1 MKTALLLALLR
12 RALAVLVGRGTGPA
26 CVRNTRPRIAP
37 ARRVPAAPLAAAR
50 RAWGEIR
57 ARYRLK
63 HLTVPA

>member
-1 MKTALLLALLR
+1 MNALLLTLLR
-12 RALAVLVGRGTGPA
+12 RALAVLIGGGTGPA
-26 CVRNTRPRIAP
+26 WVRVTRPGIAP
-37 ARRVPAAPLAAAR
+37 VRRVPAAPLAAAR